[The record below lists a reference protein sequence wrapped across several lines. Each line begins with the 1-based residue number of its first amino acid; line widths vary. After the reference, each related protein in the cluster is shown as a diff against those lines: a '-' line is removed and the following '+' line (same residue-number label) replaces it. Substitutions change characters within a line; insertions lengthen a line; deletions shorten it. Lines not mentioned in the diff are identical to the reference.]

1 MPDSSLSHAAGMPRR
16 LLRLEGLALG
26 ILSVWLF
33 ARTGFSWWLFAGLIL
48 APDLGMIG
56 YAANPKLGAIVYNGS
71 HTMVGPALLVVVHL
85 VTGASVLLALAS
97 IWAAHIG
104 FDRAIGYGLKY
115 ASRFGDTH
123 LGVIGRSPRLPDS
136 C

>member
-1 MPDSSLSHAAGMPRR
+1 MPDPALSHAAGMPKR
-16 LLRLEGLALG
+16 LLRLEGLVLG
-26 ILSVWLF
+26 ILGVWLF

-56 YAANPKLGAIVYNGS
+56 YAANPKLGAIVYNAS
-71 HTMVGPALLVVVHL
+71 HTMLGPAFLVAVHL
-85 VTGASVLLALAS
+85 VSGPSVLLALGS

-104 FDRAIGYGLKY
+104 FDRAFGYGLKY

-123 LGVIGRSPRLPDS
+123 LGVVGQPPKAA
-136 C
+136 

>member
-1 MPDSSLSHAAGMPRR
+1 MTDPSLNHSAGMPKR

-26 ILSVWLF
+26 ILGVWLF

-56 YAANPKLGAIVYNGS
+56 YAANPKLGAIIYNAS
-71 HTMVGPALLVVVHL
+71 HTMVGPALLAAVYL
-85 VTGASVLLALAS
+85 VSGPPLVLALAT

-104 FDRAIGYGLKY
+104 FDRAFGYGLKY

-123 LGVIGRSPRLPDS
+123 LGVVGRASKAT
-136 C
+136 